1 MYANK
6 RLIAVSIV
14 ASAALLAGCSDNS
27 DDDELDLTN
36 NPELSNDG
44 TTAQGRIT
52 GFGSIFVSGVK
63 YETDNA
69 TITVD
74 GQPASEDDLQLGQ
87 IVTVRGVSSGN
98 TGNAV
103 SVSYDDIVDGIVT
116 NVNLDQNGLGNI
128 TVMGYDVTVDANTI
142 TEFYTS
148 NITTLAQAVY
158 DQNVGIQYIA
168 EVSGYSD
175 GNNMIHATRID
186 VKDHN
191 PVNGYI
197 EVKGY
202 VNNFDANSATFAI
215 ANMTVAY
222 NTATLFDDM
231 TETMLADGMLVEVK
245 GNGFDAQGRLLA
257 DRIENEVNSGA
268 SSGAVD
274 DDYEIE
280 GVVSAISSDQF
291 VLNGYTIFY
300 DQNTLGT
307 EYLTEGALVEV
318 DAYRD
323 DQSRLFAVEIE
334 PDELDDD
341 YHNGLELKGLVQN
354 YDLQNNTIE
363 VMGTT
368 FQLTT
373 STMIRDEYT
382 NIRYFSL
389 GDIVWSSGNHYVDV
403 KAYLD
408 DNGELIASKVLY
420 EGISNNETDEL
431 EGPLSMDPSGANV
444 MGIPV
449 DFGSFATPASG
460 MRVEME
466 GAYSGGVFT
475 ATSLEAEPIDSVS
488 SDTNS
493 NS

>member
-27 DDDELDLTN
+27 DDDDLDLTN
-36 NPELSNDG
+36 NPELTNDP
-44 TTAQGRIT
+44 TTAEGRIT

-116 NVNLDQNGLGNI
+116 NVNLDQKGLGNI

-268 SSGAVD
+268 SSGTVD

-323 DQSRLFAVEIE
+323 DQSRLIAEEIE
-334 PDELDDD
+334 PDQLDDN
-341 YHNGLELKGLVQN
+341 YHDKLEMKSLVQ
-354 YDLQNNTIE
+354 DVDFVNNTVQ
-363 VMGTT
+363 VMGKTI
-368 FQLTT
+368 QLTS
-373 STMIRDEYT
+373 STMIWDEYT
-382 NIRYFSL
+382 KQRYFGL
-389 GDIVWSSGNHYVDV
+389 NDINWSSGSHYIEV
-403 KAYLD
+403 KAYRD
-408 DNGELIASKVLY
+408 SNGTLMASRLNY
-420 EGISNNETDEL
+420 EGPGSGETEEL
-431 EGPLSMDPSGANV
+431 EGLLSIDQTGPNV

-449 DFGSFATPASG
+449 DFGAQSTPADG

-466 GAYSGGVFT
+466 GVYSSGMFY
-475 ATSLEAEPIDSVS
+475 ATSLEAEPIDSAS

>member
-1 MYANK
+1 MYADK
-6 RLIAVSIV
+6 RLIAVPVV
-14 ASAALLAGCSDNS
+14 AGAALLAGCSSDS
-27 DDDELDLTN
+27 DDDGF
-36 NPELSNDG
+36 ELSNTPTLSSDSA
-44 TTAQGRIT
+44 TAQGRIT

-63 YETDNA
+63 YDTDSA
-69 TITVD
+69 AITVD

-87 IVTVRGVSSGN
+87 IVTVRGVSSGD

-116 NVNLDQNGLGNI
+116 NVSLDQKGLGSI
-128 TVMGYDVTVDANTI
+128 AVMGYEVTVDANTI
-142 TEFYTS
+142 VEFYTS

-175 GNNMIHATRID
+175 SNSMIHATRIE
-186 VKDHN
+186 VKEYN

-202 VNNFDANSATFAI
+202 VNNYDSNSSTFAI
-215 ANMTVAY
+215 ANMGVAY

-231 TETMLADGMLVEVK
+231 TVSMLADGMLVEVK

-268 SSGAVD
+268 SSGTAD

-280 GVVSAISSDQF
+280 GVVSSISSDQF

-300 DQNTLGT
+300 DQSTLGT
-307 EYLTEGALVEV
+307 DYLTENALVEV

-323 DQSRLFAVEIE
+323 DQSRLIAEEIE
-334 PDELDDD
+334 PDELDDN
-341 YHNGLELKGLVQN
+341 YHTKLEMKSLVQDV
-354 YDLQNNTIE
+354 DLVNNTVQ
-363 VMGTT
+363 VMGKTI
-368 FQLTT
+368 QLTS
-373 STMIRDEYT
+373 STMMWDEYT
-382 NIRYFSL
+382 KQRYFGL
-389 GDIVWSSGNHYVDV
+389 DDINWGSGSHYIEV

-408 DNGELIASKVLY
+408 NSGNLMASRLIY
-420 EGISNNETDEL
+420 EGIGSGETEEL
-431 EGPLSMDPSGANV
+431 EGVLSIDETGPNV
-444 MGIPV
+444 MGIAV
-449 DFGSFATPASG
+449 DFGAQPTPANG

-466 GAYSGGVFT
+466 GVYSSGMFY
-475 ATSLEAEPIDSVS
+475 ATSLEAEPIDNAS

-493 NS
+493 NP

>member
-1 MYANK
+1 MNADK
-6 RLIAVSIV
+6 KLIAVSIV
-14 ASAALLAGCSDNS
+14 AGAALLAGCSNDS
-27 DDDELDLTN
+27 DEDGPD
-36 NPELSNDG
+36 LSNTPALSSDSA
-44 TTAQGRIT
+44 TAQGRIT

-69 TITVD
+69 AITVD

-87 IVTVRGVSSGN
+87 VVTVRGVSSGDI
-98 TGNAV
+98 GNAI

-116 NVNLDQNGLGNI
+116 NVSLDQKGLGSI
-128 TVMGYDVTVDANTI
+128 AVMGYEVTVDANTI
-142 TEFYTS
+142 VEFYTS
-148 NITTLAQAVY
+148 NITALSQAVY

-175 GNNMIHATRID
+175 GNNRIHATRID
-186 VKDHN
+186 VKDYD

-197 EVKGY
+197 EIKGY

-215 ANMTVAY
+215 ANMEVAY

-231 TETMLADGMLVEVK
+231 TESMLADGMLVEVK
-245 GNGFDAQGRLLA
+245 GNGFDSQGRLLA
-257 DRIENEVNSGA
+257 DRIENEINSGA
-268 SSGAVD
+268 SSGTVD

-280 GVVSAISSDQF
+280 GVVSSVSSDQF

-323 DQSRLFAVEIE
+323 DQSRLIAEEIE
-334 PDELDDD
+334 PDELDDN
-341 YHNGLELKGLVQN
+341 YHTKLEMKSLVQDV
-354 YDLQNNTIE
+354 DLVNNTVQ
-363 VMGTT
+363 VMGKTI
-368 FQLTT
+368 QLTS
-373 STMIRDEYT
+373 STMMWDEYT
-382 NIRYFSL
+382 KQRYFGL
-389 GDIVWSSGNHYVDV
+389 DDINWSSGSHYIEV

-408 DNGELIASKVLY
+408 NGGNLTASRLIY
-420 EGISNNETDEL
+420 EGIGSGETEEL
-431 EGPLSMDPSGANV
+431 EGVLSIDETGPNV
-444 MGIPV
+444 MGIAV
-449 DFGSFATPASG
+449 DFGAQPTPANG

-466 GAYSGGVFT
+466 GVYSSGMFY
-475 ATSLEAEPIDSVS
+475 ATSLEAEPIDSAS
-488 SDTNS
+488 SDANS